1 MKSQL
6 PLFYHRMFW
15 LITVC
20 LAYEQAVV
28 FGFRLSRRFLGT
40 AAYYVIGSR
49 LGKKFWKL
57 PGGPSFS
64 MSMKLRGSEK
74 RLRDY
79 CCSLYKRQN
88 ERLDNWWSTGARTKL
103 SDCVTNVAAFTNDKM
118 NVLINDEVRVPVQH
132 KNVVSPR
139 ND

>member
-28 FGFRLSRRFLGT
+28 FGFRLSGRFLGT

-49 LGKKFWKL
+49 LGKNFENFL
-57 PGGPSFS
+57 GD
-64 MSMKLRGSEK
+64 L
-74 RLRDY
+74 
-79 CCSLYKRQN
+79 
-88 ERLDNWWSTGARTKL
+88 L
-103 SDCVTNVAAFTNDKM
+103 S
-118 NVLINDEVRVPVQH
+118 P
-132 KNVVSPR
+132 
-139 ND
+139 